1 MSIDYKERRLRFWC
15 QKVLPLVYDESLSY
29 YELLCKIMKHLSEA
43 ETDVSALEQWLE
55 ELDAAAVKKVYSE
68 WPLRARKTANTVNLT
83 MSENISEGEIVTRV
97 NAADG
102 SPISV
107 ILSDHHVDIGSL
119 NPDDPDA
126 PEGVV
131 GLHNE
136 YTFDI
141 DPATTTKRGSMSADD
156 KAKVDRL
163 YNTTL
168 SQGDNIVITS
178 TVAQNGDTN
187 YTVGVD
193 PNFKPSIENSFLA
206 GDMWEWNSMLD
217 PRAASVYVRQG
228 NDATWE
234 HGSAS
239 VDNTQESSSLTYN
252 VQSNHVLNGVFTHT
266 DSYNG
271 IGAGAIYTRIIGYV
285 LKAQVGNPFSRVS
298 HPTTLQ
304 YGSEYYTTL
313 DTIDIK
319 GQFKNTVYQNR
330 TLRIYLCE
338 WAVGTTRGNQ
348 YATHGDPYFPG
359 NNMNYLPPYVTVT
372 TDANGYFETIIPAG
386 LTATLYQGGSSS
398 YQNPP
403 RGILSLV
410 ILPDGDFS
418 DLVEIV
424 ENTAG
429 ADLKVSV
436 RSNLTD

>member
-1 MSIDYKERRLRFWC
+1 MIDYRERRLRFWC

-55 ELDAAAVKKVYSE
+55 ELDAVAVKKVYSE
-68 WPLRARKTANTVNLT
+68 WPLQASK
-83 MSENISEGEIVTRV
+83 EGNIVTLNNVQARDLITGV
-97 NAADG
+97 NAAEG
-102 SPISV
+102 SPITVTSSGHGTTGH
-107 ILSDHHVDIGSL
+107 LD
-119 NPDDPDA
+119 PDDDTSPM
-126 PEGVV
+126 
-131 GLHNE
+131 GLTN
-136 YTFDI
+136 YSDVRTIDI
-141 DPATTTKRGSMSADD
+141 EDATTLKRGAMSATD
-156 KAKVDRL
+156 KQKVNRL
-163 YNTTL
+163 YNTFVEA
-168 SQGDNIVITS
+168 GDNIVVSS
-178 TVAQNGDTN
+178 TTASNGDTT

-193 PNFKPSIENSFLA
+193 PNFQPSIENSFLA
-206 GDMWEWNSMLD
+206 GDLWEWNSMLD
-217 PRAASVYVRQG
+217 PRAACVYVRQG

-239 VDNTQESSSLTYN
+239 IDNTQESSSVTYN
-252 VQSNHVLNGVFTHT
+252 IQSNHVLNGVFTHT

-271 IGAGAIYTRIIGYV
+271 IGAGAVYTRIIGYV
-285 LKAQVGNPFSRVS
+285 IKAQVGNPFSRVS

-313 DTIDIK
+313 DSIDIK

-359 NNMNYLPPYVTVT
+359 NNVNYLPPYVTVT
-372 TDANGYFETIIPAG
+372 TDTNGFFETTIPAG
-386 LTATLYQGGSSS
+386 LSATLYQGGSSS

-418 DLVEIV
+418 DLVQIV

-436 RSNLTD
+436 KSNLTD

>member
-1 MSIDYKERRLRFWC
+1 MIDYKERRLRFWC

-83 MSENISEGEIVTRV
+83 MSENISEGEIVTKV
-97 NAADG
+97 EAAEN

-107 ILSDHHVDIGSL
+107 TLTSHYVDVGSL

-141 DPATTTKRGSMSADD
+141 EPATTSARGSMSAED

-163 YNTTL
+163 FNTTVVA
-168 SQGDNIVITS
+168 GDNIVVTS
-178 TVAQNGDTN
+178 NTSANGDTE

-193 PNFKPSIENSFLA
+193 PTFQPSIENSFLA
-206 GDMWEWNSMLD
+206 GDLWEWNSMLD
-217 PRAASVYVRQG
+217 PRAACVYVSQG
-228 NDATWE
+228 TDATWE
-234 HGSAS
+234 HGSARI
-239 VDNTQESSSLTYN
+239 DNTQESSTVSYN
-252 VQSNHVLNGVFTHT
+252 VQNNHVLNGVFTHT
-266 DSYNG
+266 DYYNG
-271 IGAGAIYTRIIGYV
+271 YGGSATTTKIIGYNI
-285 LKAQVGNPFSRVS
+285 KAQVGNPFSRVS

-313 DTIDIK
+313 DAIDIK

-330 TLRIYLCE
+330 TIRIYLCE
-338 WAVGTTRGNQ
+338 WATSTTLGNQ

-359 NNMNYLPPYVTVT
+359 NNVNYLPPYVTVT
-372 TDANGYFETIIPAG
+372 TDANGYFETTIPAG
-386 LTATLYQGGSSS
+386 LTATLYQGGASS

-418 DLVEIV
+418 DLVQIV

-436 RSNLTD
+436 KSNLTD

>member
-1 MSIDYKERRLRFWC
+1 MIDYRERRLRFWC

-68 WPLRARKTANTVNLT
+68 WPLQASK
-83 MSENISEGEIVTRV
+83 EGNIVTLNNVHARDLITGV
-97 NAADG
+97 NAAEG
-102 SPISV
+102 SPITVTSSGHGTTGH
-107 ILSDHHVDIGSL
+107 LD
-119 NPDDPDA
+119 PDDDTSPM
-126 PEGVV
+126 
-131 GLHNE
+131 GLTN
-136 YTFDI
+136 YSDVRTIDI
-141 DPATTTKRGSMSADD
+141 DDATTSKRGAMSVAD
-156 KAKVDRL
+156 KQKVDRL
-163 YNTTL
+163 YNTFVEA
-168 SQGDNIVITS
+168 GDNIVVSS
-178 TVAQNGDTN
+178 TTASNGDTT

-193 PNFKPSIENSFLA
+193 PNFQPSIENSFLA
-206 GDMWEWNSMLD
+206 GDLWEWNSMLD

-239 VDNTQESSSLTYN
+239 IGDTQESSSVSYN
-252 VQSNHVLNGVFTHT
+252 VQANHVLNGVFTHT
-266 DSYNG
+266 DGYNG
-271 IGAGAIYTRIIGYV
+271 IGAGAVHTRIIGYV
-285 LKAQVGNPFSRVS
+285 IKAQVGNPFSRVS

-313 DTIDIK
+313 DSIDIK

-359 NNMNYLPPYVTVT
+359 NNVNYLPPYVTVT
-372 TDANGYFETIIPAG
+372 TDTNGFFETTIPAG

-418 DLVEIV
+418 DLVQIV

-436 RSNLTD
+436 KSNLTD